1 MKNLELMSNSYCF
14 CTLSVGRRYRKHA
27 RELAKDIQ
35 TYAPGV
41 PFVILTDKP
50 DEFSEFSSVLAFEH
64 RLQSVKGYHDKR
76 LVLEKSLS
84 LFESCMFMDAD
95 MRILSPVP
103 DDLSWNPGLT
113 GRAGCALVKH
123 LGSMN
128 NSRKSQLV
136 KKIAEKIEVDIENVK
151 QLHEFSFMLRRQ
163 SGKEVEFFRVWKT
176 LSYLFESEG
185 LYSGEGYAM
194 GLAASKVG
202 LNFGFDRTEL
212 FDFFKD
218 KIEKQKI
225 KQGKSE
231 PADKTKYFEEHKTIE
246 YPQQNLMSKA
256 ISKMADKLNFYYRL
270 LRLRRQ
276 REQDEEFKSLFK
288 K

>member
-1 MKNLELMSNSYCF
+1 MSNSYCF
-14 CTLSVGRRYRKHA
+14 CTLSVGSRYRNHA
-27 RELAKDIQ
+27 KELARDVEK
-35 TYAPGV
+35 YAPGI

-50 DEFSEFSSVLAFEH
+50 DDFSEFSSVLAFYH

-84 LFESCMFMDAD
+84 LFESCIFMDAD

-123 LGSMN
+123 LDNMN
-128 NSRKSQLV
+128 NNRKTEIV
-136 KKIAEKIEVDIENVK
+136 NKIAKAIQIDIEEVK
-151 QLHEFSFMLRRQ
+151 WLHEFSFVLRRQ
-163 SGKEVEFFRVWKT
+163 SGKEAEFFRAWQT

-185 LYSGEGYAM
+185 LYSGEGYSM
-194 GLAASKVG
+194 GLAAAKVG
-202 LNFGFDRTEL
+202 LNFSFDRTDWFE
-212 FDFFKD
+212 FFKD
-218 KIEKQKI
+218 KIEKQRI
-225 KQGKSE
+225 KQGKSGLT
-231 PADKTKYFEEHKTIE
+231 DKTIYFEEHKAIE
-246 YPQQNLMSKA
+246 NPPKSLLSKA
-256 ISKMADKLNFYYRL
+256 IAKTFNQIFFYYRL

-276 REQDEEFKSLFK
+276 RGQDEDFKSLFK

>member
-1 MKNLELMSNSYCF
+1 
-14 CTLSVGRRYRKHA
+14 
-27 RELAKDIQ
+27 
-35 TYAPGV
+35 
-41 PFVILTDKP
+41 
-50 DEFSEFSSVLAFEH
+50 
-64 RLQSVKGYHDKR
+64 
-76 LVLEKSLS
+76 
-84 LFESCMFMDAD
+84 
-95 MRILSPVP
+95 
-103 DDLSWNPGLT
+103 
-113 GRAGCALVKH
+113 
-123 LGSMN
+123 
-128 NSRKSQLV
+128 
-136 KKIAEKIEVDIENVK
+136 
-151 QLHEFSFMLRRQ
+151 MLRRQ